1 MKKNLSLLLRRKN
14 KSKSKMGNSYSSTNT
29 VPQNVP
35 IVVVDPKFAM
45 QQTITLKL
53 KNKIFS
59 FSGEDST
66 VKDSNGNPFL

>member
-1 MKKNLSLLLRRKN
+1 
-14 KSKSKMGNSYSSTNT
+14 MGNSYSSTNT

-45 QQTITLKL
+45 QHTITLKL